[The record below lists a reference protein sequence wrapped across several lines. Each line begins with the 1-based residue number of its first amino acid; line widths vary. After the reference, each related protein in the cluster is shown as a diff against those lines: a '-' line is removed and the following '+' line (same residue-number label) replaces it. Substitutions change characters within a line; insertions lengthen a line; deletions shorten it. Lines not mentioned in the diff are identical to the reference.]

1 MTPLAPHPSP
11 DRRRQALIALAWLA
25 AVALAHALDRWT
37 WSSITLG
44 KQVESRDW
52 WQFLRAFGYLGTWVV
67 LALAVDLARTSISP
81 RPKARPGLAALL
93 AALLAGGLAE
103 ALKFVF
109 GRERPTP
116 TGDYLW
122 HGFFAPLSV
131 GENRGIP
138 SSHASVAFAAALTL
152 TYAFP
157 RAAPILLLMAV
168 GCGVSRLLPGAH
180 FLSDV
185 VLGAALG
192 ALAAALFRPLATG
205 LHRDRRSA

>member
-1 MTPLAPHPSP
+1 MTTLDPRP
-11 DRRRQALIALAWLA
+11 RRSTRQTALVALAWLA

-37 WSSITLG
+37 WSWITIG
-44 KQVESRDW
+44 KSVESRDW
-52 WQFLRAFGYLGTWVV
+52 WQFLRAFGYLGTWII
-67 LALAVDLARTSISP
+67 LALGIDLARTAIAP
-81 RPKARPGLAALL
+81 RPANRPGLAALL

-109 GRERPTP
+109 GRERPTA

-122 HGFFAPLSV
+122 HGFFAPLST

-138 SSHASVAFAAALTL
+138 SSHAAVAFAAALTL
-152 TYAFP
+152 AAAFP
-157 RAAPILLLMAV
+157 RATPVLLLMAI
-168 GCGVSRLLPGAH
+168 GCGISRLLPGAH

-192 ALAAALFRPLATG
+192 ALAAALLRPLATG
-205 LHRDRRSA
+205 VPRDRRAA